1 MSRLS
6 IRECRIEMYSK
17 IKANIVGLD
26 PEGSLMLAV
35 YDGNMYCYRINAV
48 KDHVMIFDVLSGN
61 KVIDAQYTKY
71 FNMGCNVPTSTICE
85 AVTDLLRNTHHLK
98 NELFFTIVHGSEE
111 ELYIDEFRNR
121 FKNRER

>member
-6 IRECRIEMYSK
+6 IRECRIDLYSDD

-26 PEGSLMLAV
+26 STGNLLLEV
-35 YDGNMYCYRINAV
+35 CDGNRAFYRINAV
-48 KDHVMIFDVLSGN
+48 KDHVMIFDVLDN

-71 FNMGCNVPTSTICE
+71 YNMGCNIPTFTICE

-98 NELFFTIVHGSEE
+98 KELFFTVVHGSDE
-111 ELYIDEFRNR
+111 ELYINEFRNR